1 MVKVHRFLIEAEN
14 VAKLSM
20 AMDAQLYEY
29 TKSHGI
35 VHFQWVNW
43 MLYELY
49 LSKRCLEKSRVLTK
63 VPSEVLRTVPETKLN
78 AMHIC

>member
-1 MVKVHRFLIEAEN
+1 MVKVYSFLTEAEN
-14 VAKLSM
+14 VSKLIM
-20 AMDAQLYEY
+20 AVGAQLYEY
-29 TKSHGI
+29 TKSHGV

-43 MLYELY
+43 MLCELY
-49 LSKRCLEKSRVLTK
+49 HSKKCLEKSSVLTD